1 MEKLQQALQK
11 ARAQRGESPV
21 ALDGQRRV
29 KTPGAIATDQL
40 WGELPEFDP
49 KPKLLAKNRIV
60 TRKVGNES
68 VPFDLLRTK
77 TILHMRKNGWRRLA
91 ITSATQDC
99 GKTLVACNLAMGM
112 LRQPE
117 MRVMLIEL
125 DLRRPCIAQL
135 LGAKPEHDITTVLT
149 GEVPFEEQA
158 LRIGQ
163 NLAVSMATRPS
174 ADPIQYLLNAST
186 QEALAK
192 IEARY
197 RPDLVIFDMPPLLAG
212 GNTVAFLGNVDCALA
227 VARAEKTTVAEID
240 NCEREIAEHTNVLGV
255 VLNRCRYD
263 DSASGTHD
271 YGY

>member
-11 ARAQRGESPV
+11 ARAQRGESPF
-21 ALDGQRRV
+21 AADGQRRV
-29 KTPGAIATDQL
+29 QTPGAIAVDQL
-40 WGELPEFDP
+40 WAELPAFHP
-49 KPKLLAKNRIV
+49 KPKTLRQHRIV
-60 TRKVGNES
+60 TREVGNDA

-99 GKTLVACNLAMGM
+99 GKTLVACNLVIGL

-117 MRVMLIEL
+117 MRTLLIEL
-125 DLRRPCIAQL
+125 DLRRPSIATL
-135 LGAKPEHDITTVLT
+135 LGAKPDLDISSVLT
-149 GEVPFEEQA
+149 GEVPFDQQA
-158 LRIGQ
+158 VRIGQ
-163 NLAVSMATRPS
+163 NLAISMASRPS

-186 QEALAK
+186 QDILK
-192 IEARY
+192 GIEARY

-212 GNTVAFLGNVDCALA
+212 GNTVAFLGNVDCALV
-227 VARAEKTTVAEID
+227 VARAEKSTVAQID

-263 DSASGTHD
+263 DTASGSHD